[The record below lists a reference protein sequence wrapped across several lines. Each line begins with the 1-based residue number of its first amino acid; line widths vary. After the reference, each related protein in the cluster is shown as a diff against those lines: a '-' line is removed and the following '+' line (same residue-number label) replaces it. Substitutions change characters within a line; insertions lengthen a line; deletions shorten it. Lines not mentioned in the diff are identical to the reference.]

1 MTSSFK
7 GLIVDDTGYLNLPT
21 GTSANRPS
29 LQSNTAIQWTNTG
42 SQAYSVLAGSAG
54 TVSNTS
60 WTCPTGVTSIEVLV
74 VGGGGS
80 AGSRHPGGGGAGGLL
95 YNSAFPVV
103 PGTAYS
109 VTVGTGGAGVI
120 LTSNINGN
128 NGTSS
133 VFGTLTAVGGG
144 AGGTYLINGFS
155 GGSGGGGGEGGT
167 TIGGAGTT
175 GQGHPGGGQRNAVAT
190 YGGAGGGGG
199 AGGPGT
205 DGGVWAVNGV
215 GRPGA
220 GGPGLAFAIS
230 GTMTYYAGGGGGA
243 AYNSLGNSLGG
254 QGGGGNGVL
263 ASATPPSG
271 TASTGG
277 GGGGN
282 ATGTTLSYYSGSG
295 GSGTVI
301 IRYTLADA
309 TSQPYGQTRFNTVTG
324 VTETIDHNNIWTSQ
338 PISRSTVSNGLVL
351 HLDADRQTASSTT
364 WTDLSGRG
372 NNGTLTNGAAFTPS
386 TYGRQLF
393 TTSAASFDDGANN
406 TTGWAVGYGSGAISS
421 VGVENGITPYYGTYQ
436 LKLTGAS
443 NGDRLDYAFT
453 VVAGRSYEVTFY
465 ANKFQGQYYFINYIA
480 TSNSSDNL
488 GSAINTEGAVD
499 SNPSAWTLTTL
510 RFTAATTGTYYL
522 SFRMATGSSP
532 SVITYVDAVSI
543 REIINAYGNSV
554 YFDGTDDYVALP
566 NGLLQGTGDFTVTAW
581 AQSTVSRA
589 GQTIFGSYSSS
600 NLQVGV
606 GTTTAFYYL
615 ANGSAYASIR
625 NDEFSIT
632 TPTQLT
638 VLRRN
643 TVLETY
649 INNSLRKTG
658 SSSDTVGGAG
668 TVFRIGMNT
677 GGGERFQGN
686 IYAIQVYDRCLS
698 QAELAQNYAAYSPRF
713 NRDGGQPQ
721 LAGWNPNAGYLAANG
736 LVWYSERGTIT
747 GYSSAIWNQVFEGD
761 FTLVAS
767 WQHDYIGFGMVY
779 GPSVST
785 LGFTG
790 YSSDAVGPYFG
801 ALVTSGFSN
810 GYSASFLGQYHA
822 PINGGGGNT
831 SNQLYY
837 FKWQRSGNLITLQ
850 YSLSGPTG
858 PWTDIDVSP
867 RTTISSADK
876 VICGIGE
883 ASSTE
888 IHPLTFISLTYS

>member
-74 VGGGGS
+74 IAGGGG
-80 AGSRHPGGGGAGGLL
+80 GGPYGGGGAGGLI
-95 YNSAFPVV
+95 YNSAVPVI
-103 PGTAYS
+103 PGTAYT
-109 VTVGTGGAGVI
+109 VTVGAGGVGATAPG
-120 LTSNINGN
+120 TNGGN
-128 NGTSS
+128 S
-133 VFGTLTAVGGG
+133 VFGSLTAIGGGGGG
-144 AGGTYLINGFS
+144 ADTAGGAADTPGRA
-155 GGSGGGGGEGGT
+155 GGSGGGGAGRGGLVT
-167 TIGGAGTT
+167 AQFYGGAGTP
-175 GQGHPGGGQRNAVAT
+175 GQGFAGG
-190 YGGAGGGGG
+190 YGSSNPYAGGGGG
-199 AGGPGT
+199 GANGEGKSVVVGGSI
-205 DGGVWAVNGV
+205 GGGQ
-215 GRPGA
+215 
-220 GGPGLAFAIS
+220 GGQGLAFAIS
-230 GTMTYYAGGGGGA
+230 GTTTYYAGGGGGGTYA
-243 AYNSLGNSLGG
+243 IGTGAKGG
-254 QGGGGNGVL
+254 IGGGGTGATVSTV
-263 ASATPPSG
+263 AGSAG

-277 GGGGN
+277 GGGG
-282 ATGTTLSYYSGSG
+282 GSYVSPYIPGYAG

-309 TSQPYGQTRFNTVTG
+309 SSQPYGQTRFNTITG
-324 VTETIDHNNIWTSQ
+324 VTETIDHNNLWSSQ
-338 PISRSTVSNGLVL
+338 SISRNIVSNGLVL

-386 TYGRQLF
+386 TYGRELF

-406 TTGWAVGYGSGAISS
+406 TTGWAVGYGSPSIAS
-421 VGVENGITPYYGTYQ
+421 VGTENGITPYYGTYQ
-436 LKLTGAS
+436 LKMTGAN

-453 VVAGRSYEVTFY
+453 VTAGRSYEVTFY
-465 ANKFQGQYYFINYIA
+465 ANKYQGQYYFINYIA
-480 TSNSSDNL
+480 TSNSGDNL
-488 GSAINTEGAVD
+488 GSAINAEGAVD

-532 SVITYVDAVSI
+532 SVITYVDAISI

-566 NGLLQGTGDFTVTAW
+566 NGLLQGTGDFTMTMW
-581 AQSTVSRA
+581 LQTTVARNS
-589 GQTIFGSYSSS
+589 QTVFGSYPSS
-600 NLQVGV
+600 NLQVFYGTNIV
-606 GTTTAFYYL
+606 GMYL
-615 ANGSAYASIR
+615 ANGTAYGNMR
-625 NDEFSIT
+625 NDELSVS
-632 TPTQLT
+632 TPIQLT
-638 VLRRN
+638 VLRRG
-643 TVLETY
+643 TVTEVY
-649 INNSLRKTG
+649 VNNSLRKTG
-658 SSSDTVGGAG
+658 SSSDTVGTAG
-668 TVFRIGMNT
+668 TTFRIGRNT
-677 GGGERFQGN
+677 STGEVFKGN
-686 IYAIQVYDRCLS
+686 IYAVQVYDRCLS
-698 QAELAQNYAAYSPRF
+698 SAELAQNYAAYAPRF
-713 NRDGGQPQ
+713 NRDGSQQQ

-736 LVWYSERGTIT
+736 LVWWSQQGTIT
-747 GYSSAIWNQVFEGD
+747 GYSAAIWNQVFEGD

-767 WQHDYIGFGMVY
+767 WQHDYIGVGMVY

-785 LGFTG
+785 TGFTG
-790 YSSDAVGPYFG
+790 YSSDATGPYFG
-801 ALVTSGFSN
+801 ALNTSGFSN
-810 GYSASFLGQYHA
+810 GYSASFFGQYHA
-822 PINGGGGNT
+822 PVSGGGGGT

-867 RTTISSADK
+867 RTTISSTDK

-883 ASSTE
+883 ASGTE
-888 IHPLTFISLTYS
+888 IYPLTFISLTYS

>member
-60 WTCPTGVTSIEVLV
+60 WTSPTGVTSIEVLV
-74 VGGGGS
+74 IAGGGG
-80 AGSRHPGGGGAGGLL
+80 GGPYGGGGAGGLI
-95 YNSAFPVV
+95 YNSAVPVI
-103 PGTAYS
+103 PGTAYT
-109 VTVGTGGAGVI
+109 VTVGAGGVGATAPG
-120 LTSNINGN
+120 TNGGN
-128 NGTSS
+128 S
-133 VFGTLTAVGGG
+133 VFGSLTAIGGGGGG
-144 AGGTYLINGFS
+144 ADTGTDDTPGRA
-155 GGSGGGGGEGGT
+155 GGSGGGGAGRGGLVT
-167 TIGGAGTT
+167 AQFYGGAGNP
-175 GQGHPGGGQRNAVAT
+175 GQGFAGG
-190 YGGAGGGGG
+190 YGSSNPYAGGGGG
-199 AGGPGT
+199 GANGEGTSVVVGGSI
-205 DGGVWAVNGV
+205 GGGQ
-215 GRPGA
+215 
-220 GGPGLAFAIS
+220 GGQGLAFAIS
-230 GTMTYYAGGGGGA
+230 GTTTYYAGGGGGGTYA
-243 AYNSLGNSLGG
+243 IGTGAKGG
-254 QGGGGNGVL
+254 IGGGGIGATVSTV
-263 ASATPPSG
+263 AGSAG

-277 GGGGN
+277 GGGG
-282 ATGTTLSYYSGSG
+282 GSYVSPYSPGYAG

-309 TSQPYGQTRFNTVTG
+309 SSQPYGQTRFNTITG
-324 VTETIDHNNIWTSQ
+324 VTETIDHNNLWSSQ
-338 PISRSTVSNGLVL
+338 SISRNIVSNGLVL

-386 TYGRQLF
+386 TYGRQMF

-406 TTGWAVGYGSGAISS
+406 TTGWAVGYGSPSIAS
-421 VGVENGITPYYGTYQ
+421 VGTENGITPYYGTYQ
-436 LKLTGAS
+436 LKMTGAN

-453 VVAGRSYEVTFY
+453 VTAGRSYEVTFY

-480 TSNSSDNL
+480 TSNSGDNI
-488 GSAINTEGAVD
+488 GSIINAEGAVD

-522 SFRMATGSSP
+522 SFRIATGSSP

-566 NGLLQGTGDFTVTAW
+566 NGLLQGTGDFTVTLW
-581 AQSTVSRA
+581 YQSTVARN
-589 GQTIFGSYSSS
+589 GQTIFGSFPSS
-600 NLQVGV
+600 NLQMAVGHS
-606 GTTTAFYYL
+606 TSSAFYL
-615 ANGSAYASIR
+615 ANSSAYASVR

-632 TPTQLT
+632 TPTQMT
-638 VLRRN
+638 ILRRN

-658 SSSDTVGGAG
+658 SSSDTVGSAG
-668 TVFRIGMNT
+668 TTFRIGTNT
-677 GGGERFQGN
+677 SGGERFQGN
-686 IYAIQVYDRCLS
+686 IYAVQVYDRCLS
-698 QAELAQNYAAYSPRF
+698 PAELAQNYAAYSPRF
-713 NRDGGQPQ
+713 NRDGAQPQ
-721 LAGWNPNAGYLAANG
+721 LAGWNPNAGFLSANG

-761 FTLVAS
+761 FTLVAA

-790 YSSDAVGPYFG
+790 YSADATGPYFG

-822 PINGGGGNT
+822 PISGGGSGT

-867 RTTISSADK
+867 RTTIASTDK

-883 ASSTE
+883 ASATE
-888 IHPLTFISLTYS
+888 TYPLTFISLTYS